1 MAPLLEM
8 EDRSFG
14 HVFGQRSVALRHSVQ
29 DHSLLTMDAIA
40 ELADELPPSLVR
52 RERADLPLVVTGKAE
67 DIGEGPPSRTI
78 RQIESNRCRVALR
91 EIQHVPRYAELINAC
106 LDEAAVFV
114 GEREGGMRRR
124 AGYVFIS
131 PSKAVTPMHF
141 DPEHSFL
148 LQIRGSKKVS
158 VSAFAEPALRQQQLD
173 RYYDGKECDFQAM
186 ASEATTFEMEPG
198 DGVYI
203 PSFVPHWVET
213 EDGLSVSFSIPFYT
227 EYSER
232 AEFVNRVNARLRRL
246 HMSPRP
252 PGHSKP
258 IDSAKAVVYRSWS
271 RLRQVRQKAA
281 V

>member
-1 MAPLLEM
+1 MAGLLEI
-8 EDRSFG
+8 DGRSFG
-14 HVFGQRSVALRHSVQ
+14 EAFGRRSVAVRHSLVSHPQ
-29 DHSLLTMDAIA
+29 LSMDSIA
-40 ELADELPPSLVR
+40 DLADELPPKSVR
-52 RERADLPLVVTGKAE
+52 RERADLPLVAKGKAE
-67 DIGEGPPSRTI
+67 DVGQGSPSRTI
-78 RQIESNRCRVALR
+78 REIEDIRSRVALR
-91 EIQHVPRYAELINAC
+91 EIQSVRRYAELINGC

-114 GEREGGMRRR
+114 ANREGGMRRR
-124 AGYVFIS
+124 AGYIFIS
-131 PSKAVTPMHF
+131 PSEAVTPMHF

-158 VSAFAEPALRQQQLD
+158 VSAFANPAIRQRELD
-173 RYYDGKECDFQAM
+173 SYYDGKDCDFEAM
-186 ASEATTFEMEPG
+186 VSEATTFEMEPG

-213 EDGLSVSFSIPFYT
+213 EDGLAVSFSIPFYT

-232 AEFVNRVNARLRRL
+232 AEFVNRINARLRRL

-252 PGHSKP
+252 PGRSKP

-271 RLRQVRQKAA
+271 RIRHVREKAG